1 MITLSIIKP
10 LDELSDIK
18 TKKLAEFFNETLG
31 FCPNSVLTMQK
42 KPNLAAAFINLNK
55 AVMENSGTLT
65 PEFKRLIAFISSN
78 AAGCRY
84 CQAHTNL
91 AAKRYGASDERLKAV
106 WDYENS
112 DLFSRKEKIALK
124 FTHLSSIN
132 PIKEDDQLKKLLL
145 DEWSEND
152 VIEIIGVIALFGF
165 LNRWND
171 IMGTKLEDEAIEHSR
186 NYLSEFGWEI
196 GKHN

>member
-1 MITLSIIKP
+1 
-10 LDELSDIK
+10 
-18 TKKLAEFFNETLG
+18 
-31 FCPNSVLTMQK
+31 MQK

-55 AVMENSGTLT
+55 AVMENNGTLT

-84 CQAHTNL
+84 CQAHTSL
-91 AAKRYGASDERLKAV
+91 AAKRYGSSDERLKAV

-132 PIKEDDQLKKLLL
+132 PIQEDKNNGSINRYQ
-145 DEWSEND
+145 
-152 VIEIIGVIALFGF
+152 ALITRC
-165 LNRWND
+165 LIKNQVCAQ
-171 IMGTKLEDEAIEHSR
+171 T
-186 NYLSEFGWEI
+186 
-196 GKHN
+196 

>member
-1 MITLSIIKP
+1 VITLSIINP

>member
-1 MITLSIIKP
+1 MSIIEP
-10 LDELSDIK
+10 LNELSDTK

-42 KPNLAAAFINLNK
+42 KPKLAQAFINLNK
-55 AVMENSGTLT
+55 AIMENNGSLT
-65 PEFKRLIAFISSN
+65 SEFKRLIAFVSSS

-84 CQAHTNL
+84 CQAHTSL
-91 AAKRYGASDERLKAV
+91 AAKRYGASDERLKEV

-112 DLFSRKEKIALK
+112 DLFSEKEKIALK
-124 FTHLSSIN
+124 FAHLNSLN
-132 PIKEDDQLKKLLL
+132 PIHENNQLSKMLLN
-145 DEWSEND
+145 EWSEND
-152 VIEIIGVIALFGF
+152 VIEIIGVISLFGF

-171 IMGTKLEDEAIEHSR
+171 IMGTRLEEIALQHSES
-186 NYLSEFGWEI
+186 YLSSFGWKS

>member
-1 MITLSIIKP
+1 
-10 LDELSDIK
+10 
-18 TKKLAEFFNETLG
+18 
-31 FCPNSVLTMQK
+31 MQK
-42 KPNLAAAFINLNK
+42 KPNLATAFINLNK
-55 AVMENSGTLT
+55 AVMENNGTLT
-65 PEFKRLIAFISSN
+65 PEFKRLIAFISSS

-84 CQAHTNL
+84 CQAHTSL
-91 AAKRYGASDERLKAV
+91 AAKRYGSSDERLKAV

-132 PIKEDDQLKKLLL
+132 PIQEDDQLKKRLL

-171 IMGTKLEDEAIEHSR
+171 IMGTKLEDGAIEHSR
-186 NYLSEFGWEI
+186 NYLSDFGWEI

>member
-1 MITLSIIKP
+1 MSIIEP
-10 LDELSDIK
+10 LNELSDTK

-42 KPNLAAAFINLNK
+42 KPKLAQAFINLNK
-55 AVMENSGTLT
+55 AIMENNGSLT
-65 PEFKRLIAFISSN
+65 SEFKRLIAFVSSS

-84 CQAHTNL
+84 CQAHTSL
-91 AAKRYGASDERLKAV
+91 AAKRYGASDERLKEV

-112 DLFSRKEKIALK
+112 DLFSKKEKIALK
-124 FTHLSSIN
+124 FAHLNSLN
-132 PIKEDDQLKKLLL
+132 PIHENNQLSKMLLN
-145 DEWSEND
+145 EWSEND
-152 VIEIIGVIALFGF
+152 VIEIIGVISLFGF

-171 IMGTKLEDEAIEHSR
+171 IMGTRLEEIALQHSES
-186 NYLSEFGWEI
+186 YLSSFGWKS